1 MIRSRLFWKNF
12 LSYVLIIG
20 FTTFIVSYLLVIK
33 AEQFVERNTLDGL
46 QEKLLLFEAFFQD
59 GTSWREPEAIKKLEE
74 LARAT
79 KTRLTVLDAEGQIL
93 MESEVEEITAADKHA
108 TRPELRQAAEANIGI
123 AKRYSDLKESQTLY
137 TAKKTETEKGP
148 LFIRLGVP
156 IGDIETRLTEIFS
169 ALAIGSSMGMIL
181 SLLLAF
187 LLVRRV
193 TGPVAEMTKVA
204 EAISRGNYA
213 ARIRTLPKNEMGSL
227 GDAINRLAEAVQAN
241 ISRREKMEQI
251 RREFSSNVSH
261 ELKTPLTSIKGYVDT
276 LLGGALND
284 TSNNLRFLRIIEANV
299 ERMANLVND
308 LLRLATIEANE
319 GEVELEPVDWKPII
333 QEAVS
338 RHQIKLDSKK
348 ITLNITFESE
358 PSRVKGSRKAMSHI
372 LDNLLNN
379 ALYYTP
385 PQGRIDITIRR
396 ERAYVELAVKDTG
409 IGIAPQDQ
417 PRIFERFYRVDTAR
431 SRNEGGTGLGLAIVK
446 HLVIQLHGL
455 ITVESELGK
464 GSRFSVR
471 LLADS
476 APQRIDALKAASPA

>member
-12 LSYVLIIG
+12 FSYVLIIG

-59 GTSWREPEAIKKLEE
+59 GTSWREPETIKKLEA

-79 KTRLTVLDAEGQIL
+79 NTRLTVLDESGAIL
-93 MESEVEEITAADKHA
+93 MESNVEEITVMEAHAA
-108 TRPELRQAAEANIGI
+108 RPELRQAAQDNIGI
-123 AKRYSDLKESQTLY
+123 AKRYSDIKESQTLY
-137 TAKKTETEKGP
+137 TAKKTETAKGP

-156 IGDIETRLTEIFS
+156 VGDIETRLTEIFS
-169 ALAIGSSMGMIL
+169 ALAIGSSMGMML

-193 TGPVAEMTKVA
+193 TVPMAEMTKVA

-213 ARIRTLPKNEMGSL
+213 ARIRKLPKNEMGSL
-227 GDAINRLAEAVQAN
+227 GEAINKLAEAVQAN

-276 LLGGALND
+276 LLEGALND
-284 TSNNLRFLRIIEANV
+284 SRNNLRFLRIIEANV

-348 ITLNITFESE
+348 INLKIKFEAE
-358 PSRVKGSRKAMSHI
+358 AGRVKGSRKAMSHI

-379 ALYYTP
+379 ALHYTP
-385 PQGRIDITIRR
+385 PHGSIEITIRR
-396 ERAYVELAVKDTG
+396 ERSYVELAVQDTG

-455 ITVESELGK
+455 IAVESELGK

-471 LLADS
+471 LLS
-476 APQRIDALKAASPA
+476 A